1 MRVAIEVVIEFVIV
15 CCDRI
20 CESTAGSDPLRIV
33 AHLTPDPPFFSVRG
47 QVFLVRVAIEVVIEF
62 VIAFCDCIC
71 DSVCDSTVGSDP
83 LRIVATSLQI
93 HLSSLCADA
102 HK

>member
-1 MRVAIEVVIEFVIV
+1 MGIVSTLGVATWDSVHACIA
-15 CCDRI
+15 CDR
-20 CESTAGSDPLRIV
+20 SRDSN
-33 AHLTPDPPFFSVRG
+33 
-47 QVFLVRVAIEVVIEF
+47 
-62 VIAFCDCIC
+62 CDRIC

-102 HK
+102 HRQTLSMHILHMYSLRKGYSLSTVEIAHL

>member
-15 CCDRI
+15 FCDR
-20 CESTAGSDPLRIV
+20 
-33 AHLTPDPPFFSVRG
+33 
-47 QVFLVRVAIEVVIEF
+47 
-62 VIAFCDCIC
+62 IC

-102 HK
+102 HRQTLVYTYIHIFIGASLGVEHLGVEIITVINRY

>member
-15 CCDRI
+15 FCDR
-20 CESTAGSDPLRIV
+20 
-33 AHLTPDPPFFSVRG
+33 
-47 QVFLVRVAIEVVIEF
+47 
-62 VIAFCDCIC
+62 IC

-102 HK
+102 HRQTLVYMAASRLFGDRVLVRAPSQAGRGVPRGAVRGAAKGAALRV